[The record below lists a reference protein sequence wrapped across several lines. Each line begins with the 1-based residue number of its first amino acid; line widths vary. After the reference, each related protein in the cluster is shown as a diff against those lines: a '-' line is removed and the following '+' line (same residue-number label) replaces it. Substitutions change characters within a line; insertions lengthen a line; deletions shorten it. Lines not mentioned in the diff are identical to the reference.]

1 MTLRF
6 VLTLA
11 AVASALLASAQ
22 APRASSPQAWIR
34 EHNEDSTLFDYSE
47 SAETIQRDGQTLLVT
62 RMRFVE
68 RLSGE
73 DAYRETLTTDPTG
86 AELHAYEVQQ
96 LQLDE
101 KGTIVVDRARNK
113 VLYRYYKNKHWKE
126 TEEKLEEPYLVGA
139 MIPKFIQLNEKPL
152 LGGLKVRFH
161 LAVPYMTKS
170 FNFALQKSEEVD
182 FEGRKMVSFELFPTH
197 LLVKAAVRSLYFTYD
212 PASRETRRILGKV
225 FLKKRTKSGWE
236 GFQAETLFLKEEPK
250 PASETAVRPAK
261 TK

>member
-1 MTLRF
+1 MKTRSEMTLRF

-86 AELHAYEVQQ
+86 AELQ
-96 LQLDE
+96 DR
-101 KGTIVVDRARNK
+101 KSVV
-113 VLYRYYKNKHWKE
+113 
-126 TEEKLEEPYLVGA
+126 
-139 MIPKFIQLNEKPL
+139 
-152 LGGLKVRFH
+152 
-161 LAVPYMTKS
+161 
-170 FNFALQKSEEVD
+170 
-182 FEGRKMVSFELFPTH
+182 
-197 LLVKAAVRSLYFTYD
+197 
-212 PASRETRRILGKV
+212 
-225 FLKKRTKSGWE
+225 
-236 GFQAETLFLKEEPK
+236 
-250 PASETAVRPAK
+250 
-261 TK
+261 